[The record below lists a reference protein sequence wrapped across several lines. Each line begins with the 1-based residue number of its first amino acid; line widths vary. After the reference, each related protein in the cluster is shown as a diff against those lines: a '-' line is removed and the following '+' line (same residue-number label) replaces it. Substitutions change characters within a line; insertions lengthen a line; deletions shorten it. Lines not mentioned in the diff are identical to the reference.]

1 MTLEVLLSCMHQ
13 KDDGIITRSN
23 LGKVKTLVVDQCDI
37 AEDEM
42 VEINHLHRLYHTN
55 TRGLSVSRNLAI
67 QNAQA
72 DICLLSDDDEIFVDA
87 LEERISRAYE
97 RFPEADLII
106 FQLSN
111 RYKKLGD
118 RPRQLRKYDL
128 LRVASWQISFRLSS
142 VKDQILF
149 DPLLGAGTG
158 NGGGEENKFL
168 LDCWRAGKK
177 IFFVPEIIA
186 EGINDSGSTWFS
198 GWNKSFFYNR
208 GKTTRYILGLPVS
221 LAYAVYF
228 LLGKRRLY
236 RDEIS
241 VWDAAKSLLSGI
253 LNNDLARKEQ
263 QMREKRG

>member
-13 KDDGIITRSN
+13 RDDKIINRSN
-23 LGKVKTLVVDQCDI
+23 LSAVKTLVVNQCDI
-37 AEDEM
+37 AADEM
-42 VEINHLHRLYHTN
+42 VQVDELHRMYHTK

-67 QNAQA
+67 QMAEA

-87 LEERISRAYE
+87 MEERIYRAYE
-97 RFPEADLII
+97 VFPDADLII

-118 RPRQLRKYDL
+118 RPRRLRKYEL

-142 VKDQILF
+142 IRDQISF
-149 DPLLGAGTG
+149 DQLLGAGTG

-177 IFFVPEIIA
+177 IYFVPEIIA
-186 EGINDSGSTWFS
+186 EGMNDMKSTWFF
-198 GWNKSFFYNR
+198 GWDKRFFYNQ
-208 GKTTRYILGLPVS
+208 GKTTRYILGLPIS
-221 LAYAVYF
+221 LAYAAYYLF
-228 LLGKRRLY
+228 AKRRLY

-241 VWDAAKSLLSGI
+241 VWEATKSLVSGI
-253 LNNDLARKEQ
+253 LHNDLVRHDQ
-263 QMREKRG
+263 QIK